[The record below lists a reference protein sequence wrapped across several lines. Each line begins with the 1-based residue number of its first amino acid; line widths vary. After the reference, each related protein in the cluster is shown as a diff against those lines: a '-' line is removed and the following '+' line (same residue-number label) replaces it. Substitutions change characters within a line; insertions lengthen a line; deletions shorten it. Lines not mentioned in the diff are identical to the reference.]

1 MRVGQFLP
9 FRYVAPL
16 IIAEL
21 HPSSS
26 SRGWVLL
33 AWDRNFPL
41 PIFGVSRRNFF
52 TIWALWPDSQWRPG
66 LRWARFDFSSRCWK
80 GRCDEK
86 LSSDRDVASGALS
99 NIVCWPLGLTLSF
112 FSCTVLSPCISEIR
126 PCYSF
131 WAKRRGK
138 KRMGSPGER
147 AETSPLLFKDQLMLW
162 L

>member
-1 MRVGQFLP
+1 MLLVIALSNACPRPCFSLCVPCELVPHRFCLFVVSP
-9 FRYVAPL
+9 PL

-26 SRGWVLL
+26 SSSWVLL

-99 NIVCWPLGLTLSF
+99 NIVCWPLGFTLSF
-112 FSCTVLSPCISEIR
+112 FPVPFS
-126 PCYSF
+126 
-131 WAKRRGK
+131 
-138 KRMGSPGER
+138 
-147 AETSPLLFKDQLMLW
+147 LL
-162 L
+162 

>member
-99 NIVCWPLGLTLSF
+99 NIVCWPLGFTLSISATSLLSVRCFCGF
-112 FSCTVLSPCISEIR
+112 FAESCCRPFLDVPNCYIVPENSWNWVQTV
-126 PCYSF
+126 
-131 WAKRRGK
+131 
-138 KRMGSPGER
+138 
-147 AETSPLLFKDQLMLW
+147 TQ
-162 L
+162 

>member
-1 MRVGQFLP
+1 MRALGPAPFLP
-9 FRYVAPL
+9 FRYVTPL

-21 HPSSS
+21 HPRSSS
-26 SRGWVLL
+26 SSWVLL
-33 AWDRNFPL
+33 SWDRNFPL
-41 PIFGVSRRNFF
+41 PFFGVSRRNFF
-52 TIWALWPDSQWRPG
+52 TIWALWPDFLWRPG

-99 NIVCWPLGLTLSF
+99 NMAPWVHPVL
-112 FSCTVLSPCISEIR
+112 FSCSVLSPLISEIR

-147 AETSPLLFKDQLMLW
+147 AETSPLLFKDQPMRW